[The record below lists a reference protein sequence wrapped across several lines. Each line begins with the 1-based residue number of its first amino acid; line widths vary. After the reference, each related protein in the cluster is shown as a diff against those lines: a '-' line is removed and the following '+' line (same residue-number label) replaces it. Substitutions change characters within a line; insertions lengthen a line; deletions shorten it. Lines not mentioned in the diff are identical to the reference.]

1 MGKVARALRNARL
14 GPRPLTH
21 LAAGQI
27 HTRGSTSSFATPKSR
42 SACKR
47 TSTVTTCIAQTG
59 GVATTSPAGAT
70 AAYRTRVRS
79 QSGTRQMHTCR
90 SAAFAFSSPLNNSMF
105 STQKQKS
112 GRSCCTAN
120 RQRSTRLDGVIQR
133 GMLLTAHNNP
143 SPTHPRTCCTG
154 SVCGVA
160 INPEVE
166 AQAACSERQR
176 RVHQQANPGSSHD
189 L

>member
-1 MGKVARALRNARL
+1 MRKVARALRNARL
-14 GPRPLTH
+14 GAGQLAH

-27 HTRGSTSSFATPKSR
+27 HTRRSSSSLATPKLQ

-47 TSTVTTCIAQTG
+47 TSTVTTCLAQTG

-79 QSGTRQMHTCR
+79 QSRTRQTHTCR
-90 SAAFAFSSPLNNSMF
+90 SAAFAFSSPLNSRMF
-105 STQKQKS
+105 STQKRKS

-120 RQRSTRLDGVIQR
+120 RQRSTRLNGVIQR
-133 GMLLTAHNNP
+133 VMLLATHNNS
-143 SPTHPRTCCTG
+143 SPTHPRTCCTKM
-154 SVCGVA
+154 VCGVA
-160 INPEVE
+160 IDPEGE
-166 AQAACSERQR
+166 AQAACGERQR
-176 RVHQQANPGSSHD
+176 RVHQQANPDSSHE